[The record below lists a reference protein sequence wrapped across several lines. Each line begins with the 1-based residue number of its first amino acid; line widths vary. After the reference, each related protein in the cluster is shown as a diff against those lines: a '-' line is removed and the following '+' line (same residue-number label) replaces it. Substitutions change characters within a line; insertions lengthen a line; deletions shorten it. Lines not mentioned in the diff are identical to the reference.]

1 MKINGLLISNFRGI
15 SRLEAKE
22 LGDTIIIAGQN
33 GSGKSCLFDAIR
45 LLKSTY
51 GGYQQ
56 NEWQQFF
63 GEFAI
68 QIHGG
73 KKDLQRLFNNPAKH
87 IEIEAQFEL
96 RDNEKAYISGNAA
109 ELLEETIWQMLL
121 PEAFQYGAYHKALF
135 ANQFRE
141 R

>member
-1 MKINGLLISNFRGI
+1 MKIENLLIENFRGI
-15 SRLEAKE
+15 QKLEAKS

-33 GSGKSCLFDAIR
+33 GSGKSCIFDAIR

-68 QIHGG
+68 QLHGG
-73 KKDLQRLFNNPAKH
+73 SKNLKGLFNDSLKSAI
-87 IEIEAQFEL
+87 IECPFLL
-96 RDNEKAYISGNAA
+96 RDTEKSS
-109 ELLEETIWQMLL
+109 
-121 PEAFQYGAYHKALF
+121 
-135 ANQFRE
+135 
-141 R
+141 